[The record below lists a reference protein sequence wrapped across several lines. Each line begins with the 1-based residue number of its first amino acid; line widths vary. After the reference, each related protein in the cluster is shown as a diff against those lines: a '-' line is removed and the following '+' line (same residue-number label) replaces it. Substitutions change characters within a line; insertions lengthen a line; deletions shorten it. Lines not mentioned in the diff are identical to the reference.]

1 MCVVHGQLACS
12 HFHPNMYVVH
22 GQVACSLPARPQE
35 KSLETGRVEWGR
47 ALSQGGPRL
56 VTARGSGAREC
67 LAVTEGPR
75 GEAAGAGLGTTRR
88 THSLPRSTG
97 PEVQKQRCWLGA
109 GTQVQAPAAP
119 PLALRDGFGREGRWV
134 GSHHDGLG
142 PGDSQEGPGPLPSP
156 CACSAVSLRAD

>member
-1 MCVVHGQLACS
+1 MVQAVGFDGRPGNSEDPLGSGRVGCGAVHGWWRVGRGLSLAL
-12 HFHPNMYVVH
+12 MW
-22 GQVACSLPARPQE
+22 QE
-35 KSLETGRVEWGR
+35 ASTGSW
-47 ALSQGGPRL
+47 
-56 VTARGSGAREC
+56 
-67 LAVTEGPR
+67 
-75 GEAAGAGLGTTRR
+75 

>member
-1 MCVVHGQLACS
+1 MCVVHRKLACSHFSSNMCVVHGQLACS

-88 THSLPRSTG
+88 THSLPRRRRSETPAEQRSVFRLKLRKLYPRSEHPQRESNAKAVTG
-97 PEVQKQRCWLGA
+97 RL
-109 GTQVQAPAAP
+109 
-119 PLALRDGFGREGRWV
+119 
-134 GSHHDGLG
+134 
-142 PGDSQEGPGPLPSP
+142 SP
-156 CACSAVSLRAD
+156 Q